1 MEEFILMVHAVYNSI
16 FFHCVSFS
24 GHAMTRL
31 LSDLDHRDQVV
42 IDSELPVS
50 VKLLCGA
57 LSGASAQS
65 GKH

>member
-1 MEEFILMVHAVYNSI
+1 
-16 FFHCVSFS
+16 
-24 GHAMTRL
+24 MTRL